1 MLLKVDFFSQNVM
14 LTKWKIIFSPQGR
27 NIITFVAPWCS
38 GYHILGTPPFLK
50 RGGLVLGFQIFP
62 KKGSEW

>member
-38 GYHILGTPPFLK
+38 GYHILGTPF
-50 RGGLVLGFQIFP
+50 F
-62 KKGSEW
+62 KKGGFSFRVSDFSQKRE